1 MAINHGGGFPPI
13 LAQEHYAQ
21 PSPFAPENLLCEPRR
36 QKRIPGSRIPEICGL
51 PPEGDIVRSLL
62 ARGESRFEEGWACPG
77 RRTRLREIQ
86 LAIDA
91 MGERNLMAA
100 EMEASALYAFAQVRQ
115 KTVICFAHVIN
126 QKERGDADFEKGEA
140 DSSHDLLQLIA
151 IVADRLRSRLP

>member
-21 PSPFAPENLLCEPRR
+21 PSPFAPENLLCEARR

-62 ARGESRFEEGWACPG
+62 ARGESRFEEGWLWTTDAPF
-77 RRTRLREIQ
+77 REIQ

-115 KTVICFAHVIN
+115 RTVMCFAHVIN
-126 QKERGDADFEKGEA
+126 QKGRGDADFEKGEA